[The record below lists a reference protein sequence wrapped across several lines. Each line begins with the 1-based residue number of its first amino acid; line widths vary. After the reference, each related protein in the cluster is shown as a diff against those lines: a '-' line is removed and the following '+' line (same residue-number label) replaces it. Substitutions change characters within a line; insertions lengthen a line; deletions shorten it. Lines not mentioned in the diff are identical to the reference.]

1 MNKFGMKMKRLY
13 NIILES
19 LFEKAIVKERTEMQF
34 LASIELLKTTFT
46 RHLMQS
52 KNLFYIRYME
62 KM

>member
-34 LASIELLKTTFT
+34 PVSIELLRTTFI

-52 KNLFYIRYME
+52 KN
-62 KM
+62 